1 MKQKMRIKL
10 SVNSEKC
17 RKKAMQVAV
26 VADGVTSVAMEGEFQ
41 DELVVVG
48 DGVDTASLIMALR
61 KKACHVTLET
71 LEEVKK
77 PQKKPQVEEKSVTP
91 HFCIAQ
97 CPVVSNEQ
105 PRPEVYR
112 IVHDSY
118 GPTTGCL
125 VM

>member
-1 MKQKMRIKL
+1 MRIKL

-26 VADGVTSVAMEGEFQ
+26 VANGVTSVAMEGEFQ

-48 DGVDTASLIMALR
+48 DGVDAASLIMALR

-91 HFCIAQ
+91 HCCIAQ

>member
-1 MKQKMRIKL
+1 MRIKL

-91 HFCIAQ
+91 HCCIAQ

>member
-48 DGVDTASLIMALR
+48 DGMDTASLIMALR

-91 HFCIAQ
+91 HCCIAQ